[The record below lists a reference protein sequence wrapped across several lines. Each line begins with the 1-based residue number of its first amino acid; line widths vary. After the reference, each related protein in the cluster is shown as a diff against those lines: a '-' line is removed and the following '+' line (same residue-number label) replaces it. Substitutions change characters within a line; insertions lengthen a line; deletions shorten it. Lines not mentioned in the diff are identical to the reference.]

1 MSASPAA
8 LRLCFGERG
17 LMKTIKRNVGRRP
30 HRHCMNL
37 SEDQFTVLT
46 LLSRIPIVYGGPQ
59 KGLNFIVRPGYC
71 ADDLYEAILR
81 FQKLTVLTLSQPDGI
96 VSPNGATMQYL
107 NRMADLYDPVTTPGK
122 MTDDQVFEAYGD
134 AMHDVTRE
142 RIDQNAPE
150 YLRKIERQKEAAKKK
165 WKDWKARII
174 KDGKGG
180 LNAKLAV
187 QYLDEQEKKSS
198 HDSTIAFFP
207 GIVGFGEAFVGYD
220 YQGGWRKWIMLEEE
234 LLGAYDRRKLLINT
248 YGMTRDMP
256 IILLSNFTHYVMKK
270 DEVKEFNNPN

>member
-1 MSASPAA
+1 
-8 LRLCFGERG
+8 
-17 LMKTIKRNVGRRP
+17 MKTIKRNVGRRP

-59 KGLNFIVRPGYC
+59 KGLNFIVRRGYC
-71 ADDLYEAILR
+71 ADDLYEAIIR
-81 FQKLTVLTLSQPDGI
+81 FQKLTVLTLSKPDGI

-122 MTDDQVFEAYGD
+122 MTDDEVYKAYGD

-142 RIDQNAPE
+142 RMDQNAPE
-150 YLRKIERQKEAAKKK
+150 YLRKVQRQKEAAQKK
-165 WKDWKARII
+165 WKDWKARIM

-187 QYLDEQEKKSS
+187 DFLNDEEKKRKSDTS
-198 HDSTIAFFP
+198 YAFFS
-207 GIVGFGEAFVGYD
+207 GIVGFGEAFIGYD
-220 YQGGWRKWIMLEEE
+220 YTTDWRRSMMWAEE
-234 LLGAYDRRKLLINT
+234 LLGAYDRRKLIISS
-248 YGMTRDMP
+248 YGMTRDLP
-256 IILLSNFTHYVMKK
+256 IILMADFTHYVMKK
-270 DEVKEFNNPN
+270 DEVKEFKNPN